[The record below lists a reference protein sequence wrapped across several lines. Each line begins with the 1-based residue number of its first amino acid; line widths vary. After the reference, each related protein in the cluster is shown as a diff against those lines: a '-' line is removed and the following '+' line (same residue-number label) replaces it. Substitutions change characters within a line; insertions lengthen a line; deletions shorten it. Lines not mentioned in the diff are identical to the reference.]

1 MSGCTWTDASCPFGT
16 ELGPRGALS
25 SRSRAAVVSAAL
37 AQLRNSFWRVSHST
51 STPRRHSP
59 VPGPCGPAAAIAPA
73 CVVTVPMG
81 SSTRDLLSSG
91 SPGGEAEAPVA
102 AVLVAAAAAAAAGS
116 SGPTSRTCVTTT
128 GVDEL
133 A

>member
-1 MSGCTWTDASCPFGT
+1 
-16 ELGPRGALS
+16 
-25 SRSRAAVVSAAL
+25 
-37 AQLRNSFWRVSHST
+37 
-51 STPRRHSP
+51 
-59 VPGPCGPAAAIAPA
+59 
-73 CVVTVPMG
+73 MG

-102 AVLVAAAAAAAAGS
+102 AVLVAAAAAGS
-116 SGPTSRTCVTTT
+116 SGPTSCTRVTTT